1 MRSNFVPWGM
11 VLRDSLRIVI
21 WIGGVDVVVE
31 LVVEYEGQYLGR
43 ASLNAVMNFFSR
55 QRRIISGISWSGI
68 LEVVVCWMLF
78 GSGREDVISNRRGRA
93 YLHT

>member
-1 MRSNFVPWGM
+1 M
-11 VLRDSLRIVI
+11 RIVI

>member
-1 MRSNFVPWGM
+1 M
-11 VLRDSLRIVI
+11 VLRDSLRTVI
-21 WIGGVDVVVE
+21 WIGGGDVVVE

-68 LEVVVCWMLF
+68 LKVVVCWRLF
-78 GSGREDVISNRRGRA
+78 GSGREDVISNRRGRGD
-93 YLHT
+93 T